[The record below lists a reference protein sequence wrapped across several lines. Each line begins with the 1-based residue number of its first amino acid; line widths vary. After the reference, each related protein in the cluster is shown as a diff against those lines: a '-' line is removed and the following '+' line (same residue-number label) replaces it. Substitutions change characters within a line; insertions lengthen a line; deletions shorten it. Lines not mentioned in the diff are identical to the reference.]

1 KQGVEPEPAPTP
13 APAPAPVPDPMAR
26 TTPATP
32 APGRRQSRPPVGGG
46 LVRAPETRDGLIRHA
61 IEHLHYRNTAAIL
74 AALNFKDIGEITDCP
89 KAWEQLV
96 KLAPAEPPE

>member
-1 KQGVEPEPAPTP
+1 MDFESGDTPVCINCENAKQGVEPEPAPTP

-46 LVRAPETRDGLIRHA
+46 LV
-61 IEHLHYRNTAAIL
+61 
-74 AALNFKDIGEITDCP
+74 
-89 KAWEQLV
+89 
-96 KLAPAEPPE
+96 